1 MDLQKKMFKELKE
14 KKIFDLARNYAFSYA
29 DNIDKMDVFPSD
41 ENLKNLEIFGEAIPD
56 DSASA
61 KSIISQ
67 LNKFG
72 SPATTAQTG
81 GRYFGFVNGGV
92 LPISVAT
99 KWLADFW
106 DQNGG
111 MFLTSP
117 INAKLEMICEQ
128 WLKELF
134 NLPKETVAGFV
145 SGTSTANFS
154 GIVAARYRLL
164 KNQGWDV
171 NIKGLNGAPKIRI
184 IAHQQ
189 AHSSITKALALAG
202 FGKENVEWVESD
214 DQGRMILDKLPKLD
228 STCLVF
234 LQAGN
239 VNTGSYDHFSE
250 ICKKTNNAGAWVHID
265 GAFGLWAS
273 ASKSLSHLTEG
284 MELASSWATDGH
296 KTLNTPYDSAVIL
309 CKDSEAL
316 ISALQATGEY
326 ITYSKQKDPMLC
338 TPEMSKR
345 SRAIEMWAAIKYLGK
360 KGIDEMVTGFHLRAK
375 QLENGLRS
383 NSFTI
388 INEVVFN
395 QVLVSCGNPEL
406 TKSTLLNLQRSG
418 EIWCSGSTWKG
429 EPVIR
434 ISICSWATTK
444 EDIDRTIVA
453 FKKARITAS
462 A

>member
-1 MDLQKKMFKELKE
+1 MSLYNRLTETGPQNQQQKKTFFCASILDHLQKKMFKELKE

-41 ENLKNLEIFGEAIPD
+41 ENLKNLEIFEEAIPD

-234 LQAGN
+234 LQAGGLQGGG
-239 VNTGSYDHFSE
+239 VNFDAKIRRNSTDMDDVFHAHIGGADTFARALLTADKILTSSSYNTLRDQRYSTFDSGKGKDFE
-250 ICKKTNNAGAWVHID
+250 AGKLD
-265 GAFGLWAS
+265 
-273 ASKSLSHLTEG
+273 
-284 MELASSWATDGH
+284 
-296 KTLNTPYDSAVIL
+296 LNDLYKIA
-309 CKDSEAL
+309 
-316 ISALQATGEY
+316 
-326 ITYSKQKDPMLC
+326 M
-338 TPEMSKR
+338 
-345 SRAIEMWAAIKYLGK
+345 
-360 KGIDEMVTGFHLRAK
+360 
-375 QLENGLRS
+375 ENGELPLQS
-383 NSFTI
+383 GKQELFENI
-388 INEVVFN
+388 IN
-395 QVLVSCGNPEL
+395 QY
-406 TKSTLLNLQRSG
+406 
-418 EIWCSGSTWKG
+418 I
-429 EPVIR
+429 
-434 ISICSWATTK
+434 
-444 EDIDRTIVA
+444 
-453 FKKARITAS
+453 
-462 A
+462 

>member
-1 MDLQKKMFKELKE
+1 M
-14 KKIFDLARNYAFSYA
+14 
-29 DNIDKMDVFPSD
+29 
-41 ENLKNLEIFGEAIPD
+41 
-56 DSASA
+56 
-61 KSIISQ
+61 
-67 LNKFG
+67 G
-72 SPATTAQTG
+72 S
-81 GRYFGFVNGGV
+81 
-92 LPISVAT
+92 
-99 KWLADFW
+99 
-106 DQNGG
+106 
-111 MFLTSP
+111 
-117 INAKLEMICEQ
+117 
-128 WLKELF
+128 
-134 NLPKETVAGFV
+134 
-145 SGTSTANFS
+145 
-154 GIVAARYRLL
+154 
-164 KNQGWDV
+164 
-171 NIKGLNGAPKIRI
+171 
-184 IAHQQ
+184 
-189 AHSSITKALALAG
+189 
-202 FGKENVEWVESD
+202 
-214 DQGRMILDKLPKLD
+214 
-228 STCLVF
+228 
-234 LQAGN
+234 
-239 VNTGSYDHFSE
+239 
-250 ICKKTNNAGAWVHID
+250 
-265 GAFGLWAS
+265 
-273 ASKSLSHLTEG
+273 
-284 MELASSWATDGH
+284 
-296 KTLNTPYDSAVIL
+296 NTPYDSAVIL